1 MHLKKTFNFSSSAS
15 VRQMRAEFS
24 FAWRLSV
31 YNLEILHTMLVMMVV
46 VLMMMVV
53 VVKMM
58 VMVVVMVMMVVMVM
72 ESSYALLQQLF
83 PHLLPGFHLNFHF
96 LRFSRMK

>member
-58 VMVVVMVMMVVMVM
+58 VMVVVMVMMVVVMLMMMVVM
-72 ESSYALLQQLF
+72 VLIMLVLVMNEN
-83 PHLLPGFHLNFHF
+83 GGG
-96 LRFSRMK
+96 RW

>member
-58 VMVVVMVMMVVMVM
+58 VIA
-72 ESSYALLQQLF
+72 SCQILST
-83 PHLLPGFHLNFHF
+83 LP
-96 LRFSRMK
+96 